1 MRDVNQENVHEW
13 QRKRM
18 LLTVYLANKFIH
30 SLRQR
35 RFELKKMLYAVIE
48 TGSIKE
54 QNYAFFSTVKWDLSS
69 F

>member
-1 MRDVNQENVHEW
+1 
-13 QRKRM
+13 M